1 MKKVSLF
8 LGIVLAVAAF
18 AGVIL
23 LGQLMQPPTYDVAV
37 AIKEIPPFTPLTA
50 DLVSIDT
57 QSVSP
62 AIAER
67 YVQAAEL
74 DTLLKS
80 GAVIVENL
88 RPGQPLLRE
97 AVASGANAE
106 KVSRLAVAV
115 NDPNVVIVAVPVK
128 TDDLPAVVPGDAVAL
143 IYANGNVNAQS
154 LMTATVTGPT
164 PTPDPLAALRG
175 ISETVVVTTEVQ
187 MPVAKWIANGVV
199 YKLNREVRENPNYG
213 APGKDNEPRYI
224 EGDIKS
230 IDVVVQRAATEW
242 IAFALA
248 NGKVQIGLLPA
259 IVRAQVEKNTL
270 PPTQGVTWSDFEDK
284 FFADRG
290 K

>member
-1 MKKVSLF
+1 MKKVSLL
-8 LGIVLAVAAF
+8 LGIVLAIAAF

-37 AIKEIPPFTPLTA
+37 AIKEVPPFTPLTA

-74 DTLLKS
+74 DALLQS

-115 NDPNVVIVAVPVK
+115 NDPNVVLVAVPVK
-128 TDDLPAVVPGDAVAL
+128 TDSLPAVVSGDAVAL
-143 IYANGNVNAQS
+143 IYANGNVNAQE
-154 LMTATVTGPT
+154 LVTSTISGPT
-164 PTPDPLAALRG
+164 PTPDPFRAVTG

-224 EGDIKS
+224 EGEIKS
-230 IDVVVQRAATEW
+230 IDVVVQRAAVEW
-242 IAFALA
+242 ITFALA

-259 IVRAQVEKNTL
+259 IVRAQVENDTL
-270 PPTQGVTWSDFEDK
+270 PPTQGVTWSDFEDR

>member
-1 MKKVSLF
+1 MKKVSLL
-8 LGIVLAVAAF
+8 LGIVLAIAAF

-37 AIKEIPPFTPLTA
+37 AIKEVPPFTPLTA

-74 DTLLKS
+74 DALLKS
-80 GAVIVENL
+80 GAVVVENL

-128 TDDLPAVVPGDAVAL
+128 TDSLPAVVSGDAVAL
-143 IYANGNVNAQS
+143 IYANGNVNAQE
-154 LMTATVTGPT
+154 LVTSTISGPT
-164 PTPDPLAALRG
+164 PTPDPFRVVTG

-224 EGDIKS
+224 EGEIKS
-230 IDVVVQRAATEW
+230 IDVVVQRAAVEW
-242 IAFALA
+242 ITFALA

-259 IVRAQVEKNTL
+259 IVRAQVENDTL
-270 PPTQGVTWSDFEDK
+270 PPTQGVTWSDFEQR
-284 FFADRG
+284 FFAERG